1 MTEAPNPPKIP
12 KPPKLLSG
20 GSKLGLP
27 TRRTVLTFDVVDAL
41 AEAISKGMYAN
52 RACALV
58 GVGESSF
65 YEWLARAP
73 DEPGSIY
80 SDLAEAIKNAEARDQ
95 ARRLERLEEAAIG
108 GALVSRTTVSRKD
121 GETVETEK
129 FSSPAWQADGW
140 GMERRY
146 RKEYS
151 QPRGGAEV
159 AESLPLRCLRLCGET
174 FSFISTRPAGRATR
188 GSLTAGRGECT
199 TRRSDHRP

>member
-108 GALVSRTTVSRKD
+108 GALVSRTTISRKD

-129 FSSPAWQADGW
+129 FTSPAWQADGW

-151 QPRGGAEV
+151 QPRGGADLPAGVAMLLFAKVEFVDCADGVALDEMKV
-159 AESLPLRCLRLCGET
+159 AEIGQGGG
-174 FSFISTRPAGRATR
+174 PA
-188 GSLTAGRGECT
+188 AGGT
-199 TRRSDHRP
+199 PS